1 MTMMRGLWRLTWL
14 EIKIFLREPLGAIG
28 SIVIPVLMYVVLGRV
43 TARGVPSDPQARE
56 FVSVVL
62 PVLIAVMILLNGVIS
77 LIAIMS
83 IYREGGILKRL
94 RATPL
99 RSSTILTAH
108 VLVKLI
114 ITALTI
120 ALMVLAGRRYY
131 PVELDVPVLNVTLAL
146 LVSLFSMTA
155 MGFLIASVVPTAR
168 FAQPIAGT
176 IFYPM
181 IGLSGLFYPIALMPP
196 VLRAIAPYL
205 PLTAVISLLRGMLTG
220 DAWSAHTT
228 DLAVLA
234 VVFVVCT
241 ALSARVFRWE

>member
-1 MTMMRGLWRLTWL
+1 
-14 EIKIFLREPLGAIG
+14 
-28 SIVIPVLMYVVLGRV
+28 
-43 TARGVPSDPQARE
+43 
-56 FVSVVL
+56 
-62 PVLIAVMILLNGVIS
+62 MILLNGVIS

-99 RSSTILTAH
+99 RSSTILSAH

-131 PVELDVPVLNVTLAL
+131 PVDLDVPVLNVTLAL

-155 MGFLIASVVPTAR
+155 MGFLIASLVPTAR

-196 VLRAIAPYL
+196 LLRAIAPYL

-234 VVFVVCT
+234 VVFVACT
-241 ALSARVFRWE
+241 TLSARVFRWE

>member
-1 MTMMRGLWRLTWL
+1 MTVLRGLWRLTWL

-43 TARGVPSDPQARE
+43 MGRDAEMDPQAADFLR
-56 FVSVVL
+56 VVL
-62 PVLIAVMILLNGVIS
+62 PVLVAVMILLNAVVS
-77 LIAIMS
+77 LIAIIS

-99 RSSTILTAH
+99 RSSTILSAH

-114 ITALTI
+114 FTAITV

-131 PVELDVPVLNVTLAL
+131 PVDLAVPVLNVTLAL
-146 LVSLFSMTA
+146 LVSLFSMMA
-155 MGFLIASVVPTAR
+155 MGFLIASLVPTAR
-168 FAQPIAGT
+168 FAQPIAGA

-196 VLRAIAPYL
+196 LLRAVAPFL

-228 DLAVLA
+228 DLASLA